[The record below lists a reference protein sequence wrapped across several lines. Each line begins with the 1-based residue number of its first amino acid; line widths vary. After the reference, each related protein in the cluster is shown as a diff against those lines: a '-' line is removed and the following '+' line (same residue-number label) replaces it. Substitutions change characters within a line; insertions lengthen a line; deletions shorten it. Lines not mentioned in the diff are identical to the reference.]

1 MTWVYALLGAGL
13 GFVAG
18 LWAGRRM
25 RGRKMRYAA
34 ANLAVAALVVP
45 LGYLALRSGQP
56 DIVGVPIG
64 MAFGALTGLR
74 HGFDMPFSAATPS
87 PEARSDD
94 PA

>member
-34 ANLAVAALVVP
+34 ANLAVAALLVP

-64 MAFGALTGLR
+64 MAFGALTGMR
-74 HGFDMPFSAATPS
+74 HGFDMPFSATAA